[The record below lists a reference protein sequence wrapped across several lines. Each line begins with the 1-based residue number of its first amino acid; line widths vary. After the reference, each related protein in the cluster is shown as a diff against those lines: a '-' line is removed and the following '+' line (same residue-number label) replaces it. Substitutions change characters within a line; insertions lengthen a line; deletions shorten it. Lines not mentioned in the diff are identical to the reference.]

1 MDNIYSKFL
10 GIGFQNKV
18 ENIKNYGLLRSNS
31 MPFYSSFQARKL
43 PSNLSEYIPYKKR
56 KEGFTSS
63 DMKVQML
70 EEKLRKLED
79 KNIQLTHSITNRNNT
94 NNENTQF
101 TNMQTIPVQP
111 IVIQQPLLLSNN
123 HLNKNINIAKSYE
136 INNEILKS
144 RLKLNNYR
152 GLQKQDYDEQNIP
165 NENLYKSI
173 FDRKKDN
180 EARKEKEKE
189 RKEIKRKTLEK
200 LYLNDGEISDLS
212 QRKKA
217 KKFVNKLDK
226 EIYSPLE
233 NDFPDYIN
241 NVNKNIQ
248 KQFEED
254 NILIN
259 QDIDKMEDDFNEI
272 KNMINKRLEDMEI
285 KQKSNFEKLKDVIK
299 NVGGKKMSSAIENVF
314 EGKNI
319 DLNQAEDDYL
329 VNEVFNLPKIIKE
342 KKLKEEMNSIE
353 KENLIRKKINEQ
365 MNYEL
370 EKKREIEELKHLK
383 KMKMMEINRE
393 KQRRENLKN
402 LNKLRYEVMHGNQN
416 NYDNYN
422 MKDMNYM
429 NYMSPI
435 NYGINDLFKI
445 YLVKK
450 INDSN
455 RGPPINFANINN
467 MSTDELLKYMLFKN
481 MGLNNIN
488 NMNNN
493 NNYDQILNFDFNNTN
508 DNRLRNLVNNRKE
521 NNKNNNNNNK
531 INERKS
537 MIKKSSN
544 NNKSSKKITK
554 NDNNINSKKSETKK
568 SNKSKSS
575 STIKVDSKESKSK
588 SDSSTSNSKSK
599 SKSKS
604 ESTKEKNNKN
614 ENKKEQSKD
623 DNKDG
628 NKDKE
633 DEKEEDEDEEN
644 KEEEDEDDEDED
656 DNNEN

>member
-18 ENIKNYGLLRSNS
+18 ENIKNYGLVRSNS

-79 KNIQLTHSITNRNNT
+79 KNMQLTHSITNRNNT
-94 NNENTQF
+94 NNENVHYSDI
-101 TNMQTIPVQP
+101 QTIPKQQP

-123 HLNKNINIAKSYE
+123 HLNKNINVAKSYE

-152 GLQKQDYDEQNIP
+152 GLQKQDYEEQNIP
-165 NENLYKSI
+165 NDNLYKSI
-173 FDRKKDN
+173 FDRKKNN
-180 EARKEKEKE
+180 EATKEKE
-189 RKEIKRKTLEK
+189 RKEIKRKALEK
-200 LYLNDGEISDLS
+200 LYLNSGETSNLS

-233 NDFPDYIN
+233 NDFLDYIN

-254 NILIN
+254 NKLIN

-272 KNMINKRLEDMEI
+272 KNMINKKLEDMEI
-285 KQKSNFEKLKDVIK
+285 KQKSNFEKLKNVIK

-329 VNEVFNLPKIIKE
+329 INEVFNLPKIIKE
-342 KKLKEEMNSIE
+342 KKLKEELNSIE

-370 EKKREIEELKHLK
+370 AKKREIEELKHLER
-383 KMKMMEINRE
+383 MKMLKINEE

-402 LNKLRYEVMHGNQN
+402 LNKLRYEVMNGNQN
-416 NYDNYN
+416 NYDNYFMN
-422 MKDMNYM
+422 DMNYM
-429 NYMSPI
+429 DYMSPI
-435 NYGINDLFKI
+435 NYGVNDLFKI

-455 RGPPINFANINN
+455 RGPPIHFANIYN

-481 MGLNNIN
+481 MGLNNI
-488 NMNNN
+488 NN

-521 NNKNNNNNNK
+521 NNKSNNNNK
-531 INERKS
+531 NEERKS

-544 NNKSSKKITK
+544 NSSNNNKTSKKSKDITK
-554 NDNNINSKKSETKK
+554 NSNNNNSKKTENKK
-568 SNKSKSS
+568 SDKSKSS
-575 STIKVDSKESKSK
+575 STIKVNSKDSKSK
-588 SDSSTSNSKSK
+588 SDSSSGKIKSK
-599 SKSKS
+599 SMNKS
-604 ESTKEKNNKN
+604 ESTKE
-614 ENKKEQSKD
+614 NKKEENKEEIKD
-623 DNKDG
+623 DS
-628 NKDKE
+628 KDKE
-633 DEKEEDEDEEN
+633 DEKEDDDDEEN
-644 KEEEDEDDEDED
+644 KEEDDEEDEDN
-656 DNNEN
+656 NNEN